1 MDSAEAGHVMSED
14 DAQNLKWLTDEF
26 GGQFGPEMFETIQT
40 EYKKFLPGLKPVYR
54 TESSVKKIV
63 ENILLCI
70 HPSNERAIS
79 SGDETVAGDIA
90 SKNIMRKFY
99 ITLFL
104 SKYYESLPGKPNYKK
119 KLTENVGKIRERL
132 FPILFE
138 SQTNSNAWLCD
149 KMDELIE
156 YGRSGFPEPPKTVL
170 DEAESARLAVTKII
184 EQRRMQQQMQSS
196 DNQTTTF
203 GRTAA
208 IGFHP
213 VVTLVGPQE
222 PLVGSD
228 EELKLHIR
236 EKILDFEKS
245 EKIKL
250 ETDYNEVLKLIFS
263 LPEFKEIQSTDTP
276 ANRAMFHRILDIFY
290 IDLDS
295 LLKERGTLPPS
306 AVFSPLV
313 FTPRQLKR
321 KKYAEDLGWT
331 YGPLPRGDTGL
342 FPAAAAA
349 AAAPAQPGGFAF
361 SKGGNKKIKSKK
373 TTKKYSKSRK
383 YSKKHS
389 TRRRRRNSYKK

>member
-1 MDSAEAGHVMSED
+1 MDESQSQHAMSKE
-14 DAQNLKWLTDEF
+14 DAQNLEWLMSEF
-26 GGQFGPEMFETIQT
+26 GQFGPEMFETIQT

-54 TESSVKKIV
+54 TASSVKKIV
-63 ENILLCI
+63 ENILSCVQT
-70 HPSNERAIS
+70 SNERAIA
-79 SGDETVAGDIA
+79 SGDKKVAGDIA
-90 SKNIMRKFY
+90 YKNIMRKFY

-104 SKYYESLPGKPNYKK
+104 SKYYELIPGTPNYKT
-119 KLTENVGKIRERL
+119 KLTENVGKIREML
-132 FPILFE
+132 IPILFE
-138 SQTNSNAWLCD
+138 SQTNFNAWLCD
-149 KMDELIE
+149 RMDKLIE
-156 YGRSGFPEPPKTVL
+156 YGRSSFPEPSKAVL
-170 DEAESARLAVTKII
+170 DEAKSARLAVTKII
-184 EQRRMQQQMQSS
+184 EERRMQQQMQSP

-208 IGFHP
+208 IGFPP
-213 VVTLVGPQE
+213 VVTLLGPQE

-245 EKIKL
+245 ERINL
-250 ETDYNEVLKLIFS
+250 ETDYNEVLKLIFN

-276 ANRAMFHRILDIFY
+276 ANRAMFHKILDIFY

-295 LLKERGTLPPS
+295 LLKGRETLPPS

-313 FTPRQLKR
+313 FTPRQLER

-349 AAAPAQPGGFAF
+349 AQPGGFA
-361 SKGGNKKIKSKK
+361 SSNGGNKKIKSKK